1 MSTRR
6 ALLWGMM
13 VSTLIGSLVGAS
25 AGEAQPNPASAA
37 RLGLKG
43 YDPVAY
49 FTLGAPTP
57 GSTDYELVWDGVRYR
72 FVSSRH
78 RDLFRAD
85 PDKYAP
91 QFGGQCAMN
100 LANGNLRES
109 DPTIWTISNGRL
121 YVFASTAGSDRFRE
135 DTGANA
141 TRANGNWQNLKK
153 ATNR

>member
-6 ALLWGMM
+6 AFLWG
-13 VSTLIGSLVGAS
+13 VAAAPLAS
-25 AGEAQPNPASAA
+25 GMAAAPPAFAQPNPASAA

-49 FTLGAPTP
+49 FTLGVATP
-57 GSTDYELVWDGVRYR
+57 GVADHELIWDGVRYR
-72 FVSSRH
+72 FANAQH

-100 LANGNLRES
+100 MANGNLRES
-109 DPTIWTISNGRL
+109 DPTIWTISNGHL
-121 YVFASTAGSDRFRE
+121 YVFASAAGSERFRQ
-135 DTGANA
+135 DSGANA
-141 TRANGNWQNLKK
+141 TKANGNWQTLKN
-153 ATNR
+153 APRP

>member
-1 MSTRR
+1 MSKRR
-6 ALLWGMM
+6 AFLQGMAAA
-13 VSTLIGSLVGAS
+13 LVGGLTGAS
-25 AGEAQPNPASAA
+25 AAGAQNPASAA

-49 FTLGAPTP
+49 FTLGAPTA
-57 GSTDYELVWDGVRYR
+57 GSADFELVWDGVRYR
-72 FVSSRH
+72 FVSARH

-100 LANGNLRES
+100 MANGNLRES

-121 YVFASTAGSDRFRE
+121 YVFASAAGSQRFRE
-135 DTGANA
+135 DAGANA
-141 TRANGNWQNLKK
+141 SRASGNWQNLKK
-153 ATNR
+153 TTNQ